1 MLFCVD
7 IKGINDNKLM
17 STPIQEG
24 KLRVFENAVQRRIFG
39 PLGENVMKGRKQ
51 LHYVELQNL
60 CSSPHIISEINSMGT
75 GWLGHL
81 TQIVWGK

>member
-1 MLFCVD
+1 MD
-7 IKGINDNKLM
+7 IKGINYNKLT

-24 KLRVFENAVQRRIFG
+24 KLRVFETIVQRRIFG
-39 PLGENVMKGRKQ
+39 PMRKNVMKGRKQ

-60 CSSPHIISEINSMGT
+60 CSSPHVISEISKMGT

-81 TQIVWGK
+81 TQIAWRM